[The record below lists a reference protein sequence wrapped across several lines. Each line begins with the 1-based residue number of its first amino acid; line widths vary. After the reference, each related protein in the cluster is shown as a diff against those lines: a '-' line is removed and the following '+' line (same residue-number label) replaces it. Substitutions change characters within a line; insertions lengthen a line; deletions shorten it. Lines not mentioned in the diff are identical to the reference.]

1 MNLSNYLKTMKN
13 LPDRFSN
20 LAFWRGVRKLK
31 DEMVKT
37 FEYVEE
43 WGTSVE
49 GEIDALTLRLNKS
62 FTVVEHT
69 IQIKRPSDLI
79 RISQGISES
88 NVPYPRVDNF
98 MVIFTISDPSITNA
112 DIIES
117 AAFNGILAMN
127 NRGVTFNHLMPL
139 TPVNDGS
146 NIHLIFY
153 PLPMYM
159 ENSNYSIENGSMTIY
174 IRCRRIATAE
184 NG

>member
-1 MNLSNYLKTMKN
+1 MDLSKYLETMKN

-20 LAFWRGVRKLK
+20 LTFWRGVRKLK
-31 DEMVKT
+31 DEMLKT
-37 FEYVEE
+37 FEYVED
-43 WGTSVE
+43 WGNGIE
-49 GEIDALTLRLNKS
+49 RCLNES

-69 IQIKRPSDLI
+69 IQIKKPSDVI

-98 MVIFTISDPSITNA
+98 MVIFTVSDSSITNA

-127 NRGVTFNHLMPL
+127 NRGFTFNHLMPL
-139 TPVNDGS
+139 TPVIDGA

-153 PLPMYM
+153 PLPIYM

-174 IRCRRIATAE
+174 IRCRRIATV
-184 NG
+184 